1 MNAVEYVFSI
11 DAFTPDTL
19 PMARLA
25 EYLQALAKMLGH
37 ADHTHFVRLDEGSA
51 MLVHKVDAVDA
62 PKVEARLNNVRLGS
76 APKDA
81 LAARKVLNDLLAN
94 DNAIGTLNEVS
105 TGRVVL
111 PFEGRNREK
120 PLAFPPFREDT
131 TIDGQV
137 VSIGGRDSTAH
148 AILQDGDTFHVNLTM
163 KRDVAQ
169 ELAKRL
175 YGKQV
180 RLFGNGRFERQV
192 DGVWK
197 MHDFRVDRF
206 EDLKEQPIA
215 EALKEIRQVTKHSLM
230 TAGEYRDLA
239 DLRDSG
245 DDGQ

>member
-1 MNAVEYVFSI
+1 MKPVEYVFSI

-25 EYLQALAKMLGH
+25 EYLNALAKMLGNS
-37 ADHTHFVRLDEGSA
+37 DHIHFVRLDKGSA

-62 PKVEARLNNVRLGS
+62 PKVETRLNNVRLGS
-76 APKDA
+76 APKEA
-81 LAARKVLNDLLAN
+81 LAARKLLNDLLAN
-94 DNAIGTLNEVS
+94 DNAIGTLNEVA

-120 PLAFPPFREDT
+120 PLTFPPFREDT
-131 TIDGQV
+131 TVDGQV
-137 VSIGGRDSTAH
+137 VSVGGRDSTAH
-148 AILQDGDTFHVNLTM
+148 AMLQDGDTFHVNLTM

-180 RLFGNGRFERQV
+180 RLYGNGRFERQP

-206 EDLKEQPIA
+206 EDLREQPIA
-215 EALKEIRQVTKHSLM
+215 EALTEIREITKNSLM
-230 TAGEYRDLA
+230 NTDVYSE
-239 DLRDSG
+239 LRDFRDNG
-245 DDGQ
+245 DIGL

>member
-1 MNAVEYVFSI
+1 MNPVEYVFSI

-25 EYLQALAKMLGH
+25 EYLNALAKMLGNT
-37 ADHTHFVRLDEGSA
+37 DHIHFVRLDEGSA

-76 APKDA
+76 APKEA
-81 LAARKVLNDLLAN
+81 LAARKLLNDLLAN
-94 DNAIGTLNEVS
+94 DNAIGTLNEVA

-131 TIDGQV
+131 TVEGQV
-137 VSIGGRDSTAH
+137 VSVGGRDSTAH
-148 AILQDGDTFHVNLTM
+148 AILQDGDTFHVDLTM
-163 KRDVAQ
+163 KREIAQ

-180 RLFGNGRFERQV
+180 RLYGNGRFERQP

-197 MHDFRVDRF
+197 MDKFRVERF
-206 EDLKEQPIA
+206 EDLIEQPIA
-215 EALKEIRQVTKHSLM
+215 EALTKIREITKNSLM
-230 TAGEYRDLA
+230 NTNAYRELGDF
-239 DLRDSG
+239 RDNE
-245 DDGQ
+245 DDGL